1 LATIDDLGY
10 KSISDVSQDEAI
22 EMLRQIRLSRRVPL
36 KKAKKKSTK
45 KAAKKSAP
53 KLSKAQALKLLD
65 MIKED

>member
-1 LATIDDLGY
+1 MATIDNLGY

-36 KKAKKKSTK
+36 KKAKKSTK
-45 KAAKKSAP
+45 KAVKKSAP